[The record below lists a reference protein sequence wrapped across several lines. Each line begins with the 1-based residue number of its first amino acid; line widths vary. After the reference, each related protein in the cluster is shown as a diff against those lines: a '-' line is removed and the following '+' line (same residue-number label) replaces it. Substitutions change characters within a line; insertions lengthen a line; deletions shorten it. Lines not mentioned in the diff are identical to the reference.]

1 VIVTLAGLG
10 IEDGAVYRPVAL
22 IVPLPEP
29 DETLH
34 VNVAV
39 GALARNALN
48 CAFPFTGT
56 LAVPGKIVTGP
67 ELGGGGGGVVVVLVP
82 PPHALKVSSA
92 AAAITASERSSILFP
107 VIMSVTPNSE

>member
-1 VIVTLAGLG
+1 M
-10 IEDGAVYRPVAL
+10 
-22 IVPLPEP
+22 PLPDP

-34 VNVAV
+34 VNVAL

-67 ELGGGGGGVVVVLVP
+67 EFGGGGGGAGVAVP
-82 PPHALKVSSA
+82 LPPQAAKASSA
-92 AAAITASERSSILFP
+92 AAAIVASERSSILFR
-107 VIMSVTPNSE
+107 VIMSVTPKFRMSPTACAIGGV